1 MRRTTKYA
9 ASLSYLRRVFLSIL
23 FATLSQAETDVQS
36 SGIKFAFYSSA
47 WTADS
52 DDGLR
57 LVLFNETSR
66 TVNLGSIV
74 FKKNEKNSEKVE
86 IKINKEIPPLGYA
99 TAEFDYIDLLQHNDC
114 IERTLNGN
122 WKLTEISNY
131 TLNPAV
137 RNLIIEDTDS
147 FRIYQCLENVK
158 TFWSHSQTN
167 GYEESNE
174 WIIFHFETI

>member
-1 MRRTTKYA
+1 MCGIIKYA
-9 ASLSYLRRVFLSIL
+9 ASLSYLRRVLASML
-23 FATLSQAETDVQS
+23 FATVCQAATDIQS

-47 WTADS
+47 WTVDS

-57 LVLFNETSR
+57 LVLFNETDR
-66 TVNLGSIV
+66 TVNLSSIV
-74 FKKNEKNSEKVE
+74 FQKNDENSERVE
-86 IKINKEIPPLGYA
+86 LKINEEVPPFGYS

-147 FRIYQCLENVK
+147 FRIYQCLENVR
-158 TFWSHSQTN
+158 TFWSHSGTGN
-167 GYEESNE
+167 HEESNE
-174 WIIFHFETI
+174 WIIFHFETK

>member
-1 MRRTTKYA
+1 MHRIINYA
-9 ASLSYLRRVFLSIL
+9 ASLSYIRSALVSML
-23 FATLSQAETDVQS
+23 FASVTQAQTVVQS

-47 WTADS
+47 WTVDS

-57 LVLFNETSR
+57 LVLFNETDR

-74 FKKNEKNSEKVE
+74 FEKNNENIERVE
-86 IKINKEIPPLGYA
+86 VKINETVPPLGYA
-99 TAEFDYIDLLQHNDC
+99 TAEFEYIDLLQHNDC

-147 FRIYQCLENVK
+147 FRIYQCLENVR
-158 TFWSHSQTN
+158 TFWSHSGTN
-167 GYEESNE
+167 DNEESNE

>member
-1 MRRTTKYA
+1 MLFSTVCQA
-9 ASLSYLRRVFLSIL
+9 A
-23 FATLSQAETDVQS
+23 TDIPS

-47 WTADS
+47 WTANS

-57 LVLFNETSR
+57 LVLFNETRR
-66 TVNLGSIV
+66 TVNLSSIV
-74 FKKNEKNSEKVE
+74 FQKGDENSERIEV
-86 IKINKEIPPLGYA
+86 KIDEEVPPLGYA

-137 RNLIIEDTDS
+137 RNLIIEDTGS
-147 FRIYQCLENVK
+147 FRIYQCLENVR
-158 TFWSHSQTN
+158 TFWSHSDTSDN
-167 GYEESNE
+167 EESNE
-174 WIIFHFETI
+174 WIIFHFETR

>member
-1 MRRTTKYA
+1 MQGINNYA
-9 ASLSYLRRVFLSIL
+9 ASLSYLRKALVTML
-23 FATLSQAETDVQS
+23 FASLTQAQTVVQS

-47 WTADS
+47 WTVDS
-52 DDGLR
+52 DDGLK
-57 LVLFNETSR
+57 LVLFNETDR
-66 TVNLGSIV
+66 TVNLDSII
-74 FKKNEKNSEKVE
+74 FDKNNENSERVE
-86 IKINKEIPPLGYA
+86 VKINEEVPPSGYA

-147 FRIYQCLENVK
+147 FRIYQCLENVR
-158 TFWSHSQTN
+158 TFWSHSETS
-167 GYEESNE
+167 GYEESIE
-174 WIIFHFETI
+174 WIIILNETI

>member
-1 MRRTTKYA
+1 MCGITKYA
-9 ASLSYLRRVFLSIL
+9 ASLSYLRRVLASML
-23 FATLSQAETDVQS
+23 FATVCQAATEVSS

-47 WTADS
+47 WTVDS

-57 LVLFNETSR
+57 LVLFNETDR
-66 TVNLGSIV
+66 TVNLSSIV
-74 FKKNEKNSEKVE
+74 FQKNDENSETIE
-86 IKINKEIPPLGYA
+86 LKINEEVPPLGYA

-147 FRIYQCLENVK
+147 FRIYQCLENVR
-158 TFWSHSQTN
+158 TFWSHSSN
-167 GYEESNE
+167 GNPEESNE
-174 WIIFHFETI
+174 WIIFHFETK

>member
-1 MRRTTKYA
+1 MQVITNYSS
-9 ASLSYLRRVFLSIL
+9 SLSYLRKALISML
-23 FATLSQAETDVQS
+23 FASLTQAQTVVQS
-36 SGIKFAFYSSA
+36 SGIKFAFYSPA
-47 WTADS
+47 WTVDS

-57 LVLFNETSR
+57 LVLFNETNR
-66 TVNLGSIV
+66 TVNLISIV
-74 FKKNEKNSEKVE
+74 FEKNNENSERVE
-86 IKINKEIPPLGYA
+86 VKINEEVPPLGYA

-131 TLNPAV
+131 TLNPAI

-147 FRIYQCLENVK
+147 FRIYQCLENVRI
-158 TFWSHSQTN
+158 FWSHSGTTD
-167 GYEESNE
+167 YKESDE

>member
-1 MRRTTKYA
+1 MCGIIKYA
-9 ASLSYLRRVFLSIL
+9 VSRNYLRRVLLSML
-23 FATLSQAETDVQS
+23 FSNLCQAAMDGQP

-47 WTADS
+47 WTVDS

-57 LVLFNETSR
+57 LILFNETDR
-66 TVNLGSIV
+66 TVNLNSIV
-74 FKKNEKNSEKVE
+74 FQKNDEHSDRVE
-86 IKINKEIPPLGYA
+86 IKLNKVVPPLGYA

-114 IERTLNGN
+114 IDRTLNGN

-131 TLNPAV
+131 TLNPAI

-147 FRIYQCLENVK
+147 FRIYQCLENVR
-158 TFWSHSQTN
+158 TFWSHSLT
-167 GYEESNE
+167 GDYKESNE

>member
-1 MRRTTKYA
+1 MQGIKNYA
-9 ASLSYLRRVFLSIL
+9 ASLSYLRKVLVSML
-23 FATLSQAETDVQS
+23 FASLTQAQTVVQS

-47 WTADS
+47 WTVDS

-57 LVLFNETSR
+57 LVLFNETDR

-74 FKKNEKNSEKVE
+74 FDKNNENSERVKV
-86 IKINKEIPPLGYA
+86 KINKEVPPSGYA

-114 IERTLNGN
+114 IERTLKGN

-137 RNLIIEDTDS
+137 RNLIIEDTGS
-147 FRIYQCLENVK
+147 FRIYQCLETVR
-158 TFWSHSQTN
+158 TFWSHSETN
-167 GYEESNE
+167 GYKESNE

>member
-1 MRRTTKYA
+1 MHRIINYA
-9 ASLSYLRRVFLSIL
+9 ASLSYIRSALVSML
-23 FATLSQAETDVQS
+23 FASVTQAQTVVQS

-47 WTADS
+47 WTVDS

-57 LVLFNETSR
+57 LVLFNETDR

-74 FKKNEKNSEKVE
+74 FEKNNENIERVE
-86 IKINKEIPPLGYA
+86 VKINETVPPLGYA
-99 TAEFDYIDLLQHNDC
+99 TAEFEYIDLLQHNDC

-147 FRIYQCLENVK
+147 FRIYQCLENVR
-158 TFWSHSQTN
+158 TFWSHSGTN
-167 GYEESNE
+167 DYEESNE